1 MLFKD
6 DDRFIEVTED
16 HDQKNG
22 PYIGLFQPPGSREP
36 KGGWRWVTD
45 EPLNYTNWTN
55 DQPNNNSG
63 KSDIAWFYSY
73 GKLSPRDEQRPI
85 RWDDAEAQWGSRG
98 FVMEAE

>member
-1 MLFKD
+1 MAPHSQELEPPINPG
-6 DDRFIEVTED
+6 RF
-16 HDQKNG
+16 
-22 PYIGLFQPPGSREP
+22 S
-36 KGGWRWVTD
+36 
-45 EPLNYTNWTN
+45 
-55 DQPNNNSG
+55 